1 MSLLTTVLTRD
12 LLQVGKFSG
21 NSYIRYPPLGDSA
34 LLWLSLKVSFKPESE
49 EGLLLYGDD
58 VEGEGGDFL
67 SLRLSEGYVEVVVED
82 GSGEVVV
89 RGEERLEVGVWHSV
103 EILRESGELSLTVNS
118 EAPVR
123 VVQAAPQ
130 TLSLGQSLWLGGGQT
145 SPGFKGCVK
154 DLVINSLPVELLAS
168 AVVTVNLESC
178 HKTATDNTR
187 TLSSLLL
194 SSHHPVPA
202 FSGQTYLAF
211 NSSEIYTK

>member
-1 MSLLTTVLTRD
+1 MEAA
-12 LLQVGKFSG
+12 QFSG
-21 NSYIRYPPLGDSA
+21 SSYIRYPGLGDSA
-34 LLWLSLKVSFKPESE
+34 LLWLSLKMRFKPESE

-58 VEGEGGDFL
+58 IEVEGGDFL
-67 SLRLSEGYVEVVVED
+67 SVRLSEGYVEVVVED

-103 EILRESGELSLTVNS
+103 EVLRESGELSLTVNS

-130 TLSLGQSLWLGGGQT
+130 TLSLSQSLWLGGGQT
-145 SPGFKGCVK
+145 SQGFKGCIK

-168 AVVTVNLESC
+168 AVVTVNLEPC
-178 HKTATDNTR
+178 HKAATDHTR

-194 SSHHPVPA
+194 SSRHPVPA

-211 NSSEIYTK
+211 NSSQIYTK